1 MGLPEWLI
9 SNTSD
14 EYVERALRLIENHEE
29 RLMLR
34 RSIIKNNG
42 LNTLFTG
49 NPTPMGKILLEKVN
63 EWKMTHKNHH

>member
-1 MGLPEWLI
+1 
-9 SNTSD
+9 
-14 EYVERALRLIENHEE
+14 
-29 RLMLR
+29 MLR

-49 NPTPMGKILLEKVN
+49 DPTPMGKILLEKVN